1 MNDTFETFGSSIN
14 DKDKTINL
22 TKGSDKNW
30 KASFTFVRPAQDQL
44 ILDGA
49 MDGQKVQLQLK
60 LFDRSKLML
69 VDRGFHWI
77 NEYPFQR

>member
-1 MNDTFETFGSSIN
+1 MNDSFATFGSSMN

-30 KASFTFVRPAQDQL
+30 KASFTFDRPAQDQL
-44 ILDGA
+44 TLDGT
-49 MDGQKVQLQLK
+49 MDGQKIHLQLK
-60 LFDRSKLML
+60 LFDRNKLML